1 MEDEEIRNKIIQ
13 MITEAIQ
20 NSLRDSQE
28 LSNALELAGQEG
40 YEIVLSV
47 FSGILLHK
55 RDDLQDKS
63 EEEETLPAEE
73 VVDTSQR
80 EEGFEPSDQPVS
92 FELNQLDIEFLKS
105 LGLTL
110 E

>member
-1 MEDEEIRNKIIQ
+1 

-20 NSLRDSQE
+20 NSLKDSPE
-28 LSNALELAGQEG
+28 LSEALELAEQEG

-55 RDDLQDKS
+55 KEDSQDES
-63 EEEETLPAEE
+63 DVEENLAEEEMSP
-73 VVDTSQR
+73 SR
-80 EEGFEPSDQPVS
+80 EDGFEPSSQPIT
-92 FELNQLDIEFLKS
+92 FELDQLDIEFLKS

>member
-1 MEDEEIRNKIIQ
+1 MGDEEIRNRIIQ

-20 NSLRDSQE
+20 NSLKDSTE
-28 LSNALELAGQEG
+28 LSDALELAEQEG

-55 RDDLQDKS
+55 KDESQN
-63 EEEETLPAEE
+63 ETEEETLEKEE
-73 VVDTSQR
+73 DLISR
-80 EEGFEPSDQPVS
+80 EEGFEPSSQPIT
-92 FELNQLDIEFLKS
+92 FELNQLDIEFLRS
-105 LGLTL
+105 LGLIL